1 MVDVHDCHLA
11 LRRNCRACGE
21 KIAELRIEKPESKPE
36 LKVEFPSP
44 GEQVH
49 RTASASGQ
57 VRIDGVTISD
67 VEDLSRH
74 DSRCLRSAFARR

>member
-11 LRRNCRACGE
+11 LRRDCRACGE
-21 KIAELRIEKPESKPE
+21 KIAELRIEKPE
-36 LKVEFPSP
+36 LKIEFPSP

-49 RTASASGQ
+49 RAASAGRQ
-57 VRIDGVTISD
+57 VRIDGVTISGF
-67 VEDLSRH
+67 EDLSRH